1 LPGWLSLVRPRKGNH
16 SAGLITPSV
25 RDPEVAGS
33 KTPVSETPAP
43 GTPGCSCGGNQR
55 NIIAFHKTPSDLS
68 LSFVPCTK

>member
-16 SAGLITPSV
+16 SAGLISSTV

-43 GTPGCSCGGNQR
+43 GTYPPR
-55 NIIAFHKTPSDLS
+55 EFFDVETA
-68 LSFVPCTK
+68 V